1 MKTIS
6 TELLAEYRQKTFR
19 TSASYR
25 LCNQKEAIHFVN
37 ERGFVLFWPSK
48 GITMPSLWNAVAG
61 DRPVPDD
68 HDDPAHVSWSWK
80 DELLDKRVWYYGRI
94 LHKRNTIISLQ
105 TIPYFYALSPN
116 YGDPEAEINDQYY
129 QGLIPMEAKNIFETL
144 LDKGPLDSITLRRE
158 AHLTGSNS
166 NAPFTRALDM
176 LQRDL
181 RVLPVAVSD
190 AGAWHYA
197 FVYDLTHRYH
207 PELPEQS
214 RFITENQ
221 ARTHLLEC
229 YLRSVGA
236 ATKKQIRSLFG
247 WTEDQAEKA
256 ISKLQQTEFIG
267 QPIQL
272 ESSKNPVYC
281 LNELA
286 G

>member
-1 MKTIS
+1 MNFLS
-6 TELLAEYRQKTFR
+6 TDLLADYRQKTFL
-19 TSASYR
+19 TAASLR
-25 LCNQKEAIHFVN
+25 LRSQQEAVRFVN
-37 ERGFVLFWPSK
+37 ERGFILFWPSK

-68 HDDPAHVSWSWK
+68 HDDPAHISWSWK
-80 DELLDKRVWYYGRI
+80 DELLDKRVWYYGRV
-94 LHKRNTIISLQ
+94 LHKRNTIISLE

-129 QGLIPMEAKNIFETL
+129 QGLIPMEAKSIFETL
-144 LDKGPLDSITLRRE
+144 LDKGPLDSITLRHE

-181 RVLPVAVSD
+181 RVLPIAVSD

-214 RFITENQ
+214 RFISENQ

-229 YLRSVGA
+229 FLRSVGA
-236 ATKKQIRSLFG
+236 ATQKQVRSLFG
-247 WTEDQAEKA
+247 WTEEQSEKA
-256 ISKLQQTEFIG
+256 IKKLQENEVIG
-267 QPIQL
+267 QPVQL
-272 ESSKNPVYC
+272 ENSNNTVIGLK
-281 LNELA
+281 ELT